1 MTGRMYIAQGA
12 ANAIP
17 SMYVDAIIVGI
28 ISYFGFKLAFYIS
41 AEWRKFKQEN
51 K

>member
-1 MTGRMYIAQGA
+1 MTGRMHIALGV

-17 SMYVDAIIVGI
+17 PMYVDAIIVGI
-28 ISYFGFKLAFYIS
+28 ISYFGFKLAFFTIDL
-41 AEWRKFKQEN
+41 WRQED